1 MLINRAPPISL
12 KLPSV
17 LSCFVP
23 TLGLEDSECLLVI
36 WTMVKS
42 REGQNAQMTTP
53 TQSVTR
59 SVKLGLKR
67 GQIKGERPQE
77 VHGPPSGS
85 EAEAG
90 GGKEPRAVAQMQRPV
105 VTAHLGRPVIPSALR
120 ESSLPSEIRILIL
133 IIFSL
138 VSYTKH
144 KMRKLE
150 TSHTLPI
157 AVIPEIRG
165 G

>member
-1 MLINRAPPISL
+1 MLINRAPPMSL

-23 TLGLEDSECLLVI
+23 TLGLGGRVPPGNRDDGEVPRGPECPGDHPDAECDQICEAWV
-36 WTMVKS
+36 
-42 REGQNAQMTTP
+42 
-53 TQSVTR
+53 
-59 SVKLGLKR
+59 KR

-90 GGKEPRAVAQMQRPV
+90 GGKEPRAMAQTRLPV
-105 VTAHLGRPVIPSALR
+105 VTAHLGRPVIPSALW
-120 ESSLPSEIRILIL
+120 ESSLPGEIRILIL
-133 IIFSL
+133 ILFSL

-144 KMRKLE
+144 EMSKLE
-150 TSHTLPI
+150 MCYTLPV
-157 AVIPEIRG
+157 AVTPEIRG